1 MDGLIQYWGRGV
13 KTGGGGFKVG
23 FYGRFKCDKL
33 KCSLI
38 NLSHL
43 NIYTVYML
51 NSA

>member
-1 MDGLIQYWGRGV
+1 MGLYSIGGGGL
-13 KTGGGGFKVG
+13 KLGGGFKVG